1 MEKIPN
7 LSTTSKTK
15 EESCCHSDMTS
26 LYPYVVTS
34 AQAALGSLQNMQMLN
49 VDCFRSISRNQLA
62 VFV

>member
-34 AQAALGSLQNMQMLN
+34 AQAALGSLQKIQMQN
-49 VDCFRSISRNQLA
+49 VNCFRSISRNHFV